1 MRASRRVPLALLC
14 CLLWGS
20 AVPSIKLSMGLFSVT
35 ADAYASQIFI
45 GGLRFTLAGLGA
57 VAICALRAGHW
68 IWPGKQGAKAALG
81 LSMFQT
87 VGQYVVYYIGVSNA
101 SGVNASVVQSSNVFI
116 AFLISALIFRQERF
130 TLTKLLGCL
139 LGFAGILVM
148 YAGSLG
154 GHGNFTFM
162 GEGMVLLS
170 TISAA
175 TSVCLL
181 KKLSGAYSPVL
192 LSGYQFIFGGA
203 IMLLGGG
210 LTGGSVPNPSP
221 AGLGIL
227 LYLAFVSSAAY
238 SVWGYLLQHNPVSA
252 VAIFGCT
259 TPVFGA
265 LLSCLLLG
273 EGSRIGWNLAG
284 ELLCVILSIV
294 LVSRGGGR
302 KTVPAVPIP
311 DAPA

>member
-1 MRASRRVPLALLC
+1 MRASRRVPLALMC

-20 AVPSIKLSMGLFSVT
+20 AVPCIKLSMGLFSVT
-35 ADAYASQIFI
+35 ANAYASQIFI

-57 VAICALRAGHW
+57 VVIYSIRAGHW
-68 IWPGKQGAKAALG
+68 IWPGKQGAKAALT
-81 LSMFQT
+81 LSLFQT

-154 GHGNFTFM
+154 GRSNFTFL

-170 TISAA
+170 TVSAA

-181 KKLSGAYSPVL
+181 KKLSGEYSPVL

-203 IMLLGGG
+203 AMLLGGG
-210 LTGGSVPNPSP
+210 LLGGTIPNPNP
-221 AGLGIL
+221 VGLGIL
-227 LYLAFVSSAAY
+227 CYLAFVSSAAY
-238 SVWGYLLQHNPVSA
+238 SVWGYLLRHNSVSA
-252 VAIFGCT
+252 VAVFGCT
-259 TPVFGA
+259 TPVFGT

-273 EGSRIGWNLAG
+273 EGSRISWNLAG
-284 ELLCVILSIV
+284 ELLCVIVSIV
-294 LVSRGGGR
+294 LVNWSGGR
-302 KTVPAVPIP
+302 KTVPA
-311 DAPA
+311 APAAGMPS

>member
-1 MRASRRVPLALLC
+1 MNASHRVPLALMC

-20 AVPSIKLSMGLFSVT
+20 AVPCIKLSMGLFSVP

-57 VAICALRAGHW
+57 VAVCSIRAGHW
-68 IWPGKQGAKAALG
+68 IWPGKQGAKAALV
-81 LSMFQT
+81 LSLFQT

-154 GHGNFTFM
+154 GRGGFTFL

-170 TISAA
+170 TVSAA

-181 KKLSGAYSPVL
+181 KKLSGTYNPVL

-203 IMLLGGG
+203 AMLLGGG
-210 LTGGSVPNPSP
+210 LLGGTVPNPEP
-221 AGLGIL
+221 AGFGIL
-227 LYLAFVSSAAY
+227 IYLALVSSVAY
-238 SVWGYLLQHNPVSA
+238 SVWGYLLRHNPVSA
-252 VAIFGCT
+252 VAVFGCT
-259 TPVFGA
+259 TPVFGT

-273 EGSRIGWNLAG
+273 EGGRLSWNLAG
-284 ELLCVILSIV
+284 ELLCVIVSIV
-294 LVSRGGGR
+294 LLNRGKSVR
-302 KTVPAVPIP
+302 PAP
-311 DAPA
+311 DAAAAEVPG